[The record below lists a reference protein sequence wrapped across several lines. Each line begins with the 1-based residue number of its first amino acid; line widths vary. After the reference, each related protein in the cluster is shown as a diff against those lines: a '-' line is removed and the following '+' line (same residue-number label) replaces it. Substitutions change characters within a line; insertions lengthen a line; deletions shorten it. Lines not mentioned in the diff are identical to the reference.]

1 MSSRKKDF
9 VGLITFMPGYE
20 KNVWKSEW
28 FGETTMH
35 KFEDIEIMIP
45 VKYDE
50 VLRQEYNDYMTIPT
64 IKGENI
70 HGECYFDLNKSYK
83 EYQNIDKK
91 EFEKLFEQIDY

>member
-1 MSSRKKDF
+1 MASRKKDF

-20 KNVWKSEW
+20 KNIWKAEW
-28 FGETTMH
+28 LEKVTKH
-35 KFEDIEIMIP
+35 RFEDIEIMIP

-50 VLRQEYNDYMTIPT
+50 VLKQEYNDYMTIPS
-64 IKGENI
+64 IKGESM

-91 EFEKLFEQIDY
+91 EFDALFKQIDY